1 MMEGSGDASVM
12 VFDMAM
18 DQVVVPVT
26 MEDHGAANQFLSK
39 TANNLGSEL
48 MLLWQSESFMD
59 VDLICAGNQTVRT
72 HRVILA
78 ALSPFFRKIFMDWG
92 PAMETD
98 INIVLAEVQA
108 QTIRDFLQKI
118 YQGDLSL
125 AVIDPSLAHLHFD
138 GEALKEPVR
147 SVVAV
152 ADLITKAAASIIKSE
167 PASQIPNFFL
177 EQAATHKKDHE
188 KIKEEQDLDDD
199 YDPSSEHLSSSVV
212 AAGGLSATTVK
223 SKKSKV
229 WNFFTRLEK
238 DVARC
243 KSCEVTIKTQKGNTT
258 GMTRHLF
265 RAHSELYNQL
275 EIMKQKDNDSHDNSE
290 DDDDDED
297 FSPFK
302 GISLKV
308 SGRKRKKGQ
317 SSGKSTRKRA
327 NQKRS
332 KVWQFFD
339 QQADGTEARCNA
351 CLIMIKTDM
360 GNTSGLISHL
370 RSSHPEQFEE
380 LSALREGGGD
390 EQSQAGSTAGAR
402 NSPVWQFYEELG
414 SNRVKCIKCNVVLKY
429 YYGTTS
435 GLLRHLRRSHAEA
448 YDAIKN
454 DDNSAGNAN
463 NADGNAAAADTLDV
477 DNETIWK
484 FFHKS
489 ENNDSANCVD
499 CMLEVTNQHGSLV
512 TSCEEHLRGSHTDL
526 LEQYES
532 QRKAYVQEL
541 IKSDKTAI
549 KRRYTSR
556 VVASAIWS
564 FFKKTETDSSSHN
577 QCLTCLVEID
587 CSQNTTAMVKHLED
601 THPEQHESFKKQ
613 SGIDAKDIKVPS
625 AIWKHFLRTEDPK
638 KHKCIVSPHNE
649 IFSSKTCV
657 HIFGIFEFRR
667 PAKRKSY
674 VTSKQRAT

>member
-1 MMEGSGDASVM
+1 MGLANPYSFQHQQRNQVIDDPDAITTKMMEGNGDAVM

-18 DQVVVPVT
+18 DQVVVPT
-26 MEDHGAANQFLSK
+26 MEDGAQFLSK

-98 INIVLAEVQA
+98 INIVLAEVKA
-108 QTIRDFLQKI
+108 DTIRDFLQKI
-118 YQGDLSL
+118 YQGDLSV
-125 AVIDPSLAHLHFD
+125 AIIDPSLTHLQFE

-147 SVVAV
+147 SVTAV
-152 ADLITKAAASIIKSE
+152 ADLITKAAAASIIKSE
-167 PASQIPNFFL
+167 PQPKRNYDELENFFL
-177 EQAATHKKDHE
+177 EPAPKKA
-188 KIKEEQDLDDD
+188 KIKEEPAEQDDDDD
-199 YDPSSEHLSSSVV
+199 YDPSEPLSSVV
-212 AAGGLSATTVK
+212 DISAAVK

-265 RAHSELYNQL
+265 RAHSDMYNQL
-275 EIMKQKDNDSHDNSE
+275 EVMKQKDNDSNGS

-302 GISLKV
+302 GISLK

-317 SSGKSTRKRA
+317 QASKSTRKRA

-351 CLIMIKTDM
+351 CMIMIKTDM

-380 LSALREGGGD
+380 LSALREGGGGD
-390 EQSQAGSTAGAR
+390 EAPASTSGAR

-454 DDNSAGNAN
+454 DDNSGNAN
-463 NADGNAAAADTLDV
+463 NAENVGGATSSTLDV
-477 DNETIWK
+477 DNETLWK

-489 ENNDSANCVD
+489 ESSLPANDSANCVE

-512 TSCEEHLRGSHTDL
+512 TSCEEHLRGCHTDL

-564 FFKKTETDSSSHN
+564 FFKKTEDSTSHN

-638 KHKCIVSPHNE
+638 KHKCIVSCNPHL
-649 IFSSKTCV
+649 
-657 HIFGIFEFRR
+657 
-667 PAKRKSY
+667 A
-674 VTSKQRAT
+674 

>member
-1 MMEGSGDASVM
+1 MIGDPDYFQCHNFQAAKMNMEGHSGEAVM
-12 VFDMAM
+12 VFDMAI
-18 DQVVVPVT
+18 DQVT
-26 MEDHGAANQFLSK
+26 AMEDGAQFLSK

-48 MLLWQSESFMD
+48 MLLWQSESYMD
-59 VDLICAGNQTVRT
+59 VDLICTGGTVRT

-92 PAMETD
+92 PALETD
-98 INIVLAEVQA
+98 INIVLPEVTAE
-108 QTIRDFLQKI
+108 TIRDFLQKI
-118 YQGDLSL
+118 YLGDMSV
-125 AVIDPSLAHLHFD
+125 AIIDPSLTHLNFD
-138 GEALKEPVR
+138 GQALKEPVR
-147 SVVAV
+147 GINAV
-152 ADLITKAAASIIKSE
+152 ADFISKAAAAGIIKSE
-167 PASQIPNFFL
+167 PKQRGYEDLENFFL
-177 EQAATHKKDHE
+177 EPSSSSSSSKKAKVKEEPAEHEEEDYDDPSHQPLSAMVEFNSAAAT
-188 KIKEEQDLDDD
+188 
-199 YDPSSEHLSSSVV
+199 
-212 AAGGLSATTVK
+212 TTVK
-223 SKKSKV
+223 SKKSKI

-265 RAHSELYNQL
+265 RAHSEMYNQL
-275 EIMKQKDNDSHDNSE
+275 EEMKQKDNESNFDS
-290 DDDDDED
+290 DDDDDD

-302 GISLKV
+302 GISLK
-308 SGRKRKKGQ
+308 SGKKRKKGQ
-317 SSGKSTRKRA
+317 QASKSTRKRA

-339 QQADGTEARCNA
+339 QQADGTEAKCNA

-380 LSALREGGGD
+380 LSALREGGGS
-390 EQSQAGSTAGAR
+390 EEHPVSTSGAR

-414 SNRVKCIKCNVVLKY
+414 SNRVKCVKCNVVLKY

-435 GLLRHLRRSHAEA
+435 GLLRHLRRSHADA
-448 YDAIKN
+448 YDAIRN
-454 DDNSAGNAN
+454 DDNSAVGIN
-463 NADGNAAAADTLDV
+463 NAENVSGAASLDV

-489 ENNDSANCVD
+489 ESMSPESANCVE

-532 QRKAYVQEL
+532 QRKAFVQEL

-564 FFKKTETDSSSHN
+564 FFKKTEDSTSHN

-638 KHKCIVSPHNE
+638 KHKCIVS
-649 IFSSKTCV
+649 IF
-657 HIFGIFEFRR
+657 
-667 PAKRKSY
+667 
-674 VTSKQRAT
+674 